1 MMFEKAPNPKH
12 QILNKHQFPKE
23 ENSKRFGFTLIEL
36 LIVIAVIGILVSIAT
51 FAYTTAQKKTRDSR
65 RQSDLKALQSGF
77 EQYYADTTSL
87 YPVACSLDTPYMP
100 NGMPKDPKTGT
111 AYTETTDWYN
121 CSTSS
126 YCVCAALEGITN
138 ATNDCTGDQ
147 GSLPTGY
154 SGFYC
159 VKNVQ

>member
-1 MMFEKAPNPKH
+1 MFEKAPNPKH

-87 YPVACSLDTPYMP
+87 YPATCSLDTPYMP